1 MKGTVSVI
9 NALYFILK
17 VQQNRKYCPRICRM
31 MLFYIVYICNFS
43 VLFPLCL
50 GAMFPPFVTIF
61 LFYFLLALNHADVL
75 GSLQ

>member
-1 MKGTVSVI
+1 
-9 NALYFILK
+9 
-17 VQQNRKYCPRICRM
+17 
-31 MLFYIVYICNFS
+31 MLFYYVYICNFS